1 MTVADWV
8 AAREP
13 VPPATLAARLQAL
26 LPADA
31 RTTDASAAPSMM
43 VEAAAAVIS
52 RLLQE
57 GATTRGSA
65 LDLLA
70 ADALVTYACEAQADD
85 PATLDARCT
94 WAMQHLSTIANAA

>member
-1 MTVADWV
+1 MTVTDWV

-13 VPPATLAARLQAL
+13 APPATLAARLQAL
-26 LPADA
+26 LPGEA
-31 RTTDASAAPSMM
+31 RTTDASAAPAML
-43 VEAAAAVIS
+43 VEAAAAIIA

-65 LDLLA
+65 LDLLV
-70 ADALVTYACEAQADD
+70 ADALATYACEAQTDD

-94 WAMQHLSTIANAA
+94 WAMHHLSTIANAA